1 MKKILVYIIV
11 FTGISSIFAQN
22 EGSSALTNEEIND
35 LSSKLAMKILLN
47 DSQKSSTESILK
59 TYSAEMKK
67 IGSDSEE
74 SLKNKE
80 ELKSSLSSKIKDLLD
95 SKQKMKYN
103 VLEKEWWASV
113 DEELND

>member
-1 MKKILVYIIV
+1 MKKILVFIIV
-11 FTGISSIFAQN
+11 FIGIFSIFAQN
-22 EGSSALTNEEIND
+22 GGSSALTDDEIKE
-35 LSSKLAMKILLN
+35 LSSKLAMKILLT

-67 IGSDSEE
+67 IGSEE

-80 ELKSSLSSKIKDLLD
+80 ELISSLSSKLRDLLD